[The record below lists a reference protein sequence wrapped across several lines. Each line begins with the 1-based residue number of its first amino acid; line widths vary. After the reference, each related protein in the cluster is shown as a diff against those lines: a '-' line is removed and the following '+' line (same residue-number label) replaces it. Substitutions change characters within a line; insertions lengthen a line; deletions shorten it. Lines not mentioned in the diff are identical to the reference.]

1 MTKPMHLQRS
11 FLNALRFGKGLSP
24 RPLRVATCHH
34 LSKIPI
40 DDWPR
45 RSALGCDLN
54 GLVPAN
60 LEWMAKQLAWH
71 LVANTPT
78 GFAEVRLSQ

>member
-1 MTKPMHLQRS
+1 MLY
-11 FLNALRFGKGLSP
+11 ALERDCPLDHCELLHVIISP
-24 RPLRVATCHH
+24 RY
-34 LSKIPI
+34 PI

-78 GFAEVRLSQ
+78 GFAESVSPNR